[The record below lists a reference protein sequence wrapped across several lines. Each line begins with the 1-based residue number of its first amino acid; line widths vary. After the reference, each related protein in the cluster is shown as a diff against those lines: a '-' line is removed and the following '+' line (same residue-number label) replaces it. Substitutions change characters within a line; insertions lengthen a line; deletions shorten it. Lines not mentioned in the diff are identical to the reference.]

1 MGNWLDS
8 GRHNA
13 NILPMTDNLPATT
26 PSLARAFE
34 SEREALRLRITGENL
49 SSHKA
54 VSEARKAL
62 DRTGDI
68 FAQTTD
74 DIQIQKAGLWL
85 LEMVKSGAG
94 VLDRGAKAA
103 IVWRE
108 VPPTSPR
115 VIAGSTLFYGA
126 ALFFMLAGL
135 MQGSR
140 LTMLA
145 ATVIAALRFF
155 DPKDWKNLLGKIP
168 FIGRILGKG
177 KQKSLEAPDGHRFL
191 ADAHVSVEA
200 AGYVDALAE
209 ALRTAD
215 HVLLRLAEPVLEKRW
230 TDDTRLMSFVQG
242 LLEARAVDDGHF
254 ALKLVGSELESILS
268 ADGIKV
274 VNYSH
279 KTAKLFD
286 ILPALD
292 LVGGKTKQ
300 AAPALVRDGKVLRRG
315 TVWKA

>member
-1 MGNWLDS
+1 
-8 GRHNA
+8 
-13 NILPMTDNLPATT
+13 MTDNLPATI

-34 SEREALRLRITGENL
+34 GEREELRSLITGEDL

-54 VSEARKAL
+54 VSEARRAL

-68 FAQTTD
+68 FAATTD

-94 VLDRGAKAA
+94 VLDRGAKADV
-103 IVWRE
+103 VWRE
-108 VPPTSPR
+108 VPNTSAR
-115 VIAGSTLFYGA
+115 VIAGSTLFYGV
-126 ALFFMLAGL
+126 ALVFFIAGFILESRITMVSATVLAG
-135 MQGSR
+135 
-140 LTMLA
+140 
-145 ATVIAALRFF
+145 LRFF

-168 FIGRILGKG
+168 FIGRG
-177 KQKSLEAPDGHRFL
+177 KQKLLEAPDGHRFL

-215 HVLLRLAEPVLEKRW
+215 HVLLRLAEPVLETAW
-230 TDDTRLMSFVQG
+230 TDDARLMSFVQG

-254 ALKLVGSELESILS
+254 ALKLVGSELESILN
-268 ADGIKV
+268 ADGIEV
-274 VNYSH
+274 VNYSR
-279 KTAKLFD
+279 KTSKLFD

-292 LVGGKTKQ
+292 LKDGKTKQ
-300 AAPALVRDGKVLRRG
+300 AAPALLQGDKVLRRG
-315 TVWKA
+315 TVWQA

>member
-1 MGNWLDS
+1 
-8 GRHNA
+8 
-13 NILPMTDNLPATT
+13 MTDNLPATI

-34 SEREALRLRITGENL
+34 NEREALRSLITSDDL

-54 VSEARKAL
+54 VAEARRAL

-68 FAQTTD
+68 FAATTD

-94 VLDRGAKAA
+94 VLDRGAKADV
-103 IVWRE
+103 VWRE
-108 VPPTSPR
+108 VPRASGR
-115 VIAGSTLFYGA
+115 VIAGSTLFYGTA
-126 ALFFMLAGL
+126 AFFLAAGL
-135 MQGSR
+135 LQGST

-145 ATVIAALRFF
+145 SVVMAGLRFF

-168 FIGRILGKG
+168 FIGRG
-177 KQKSLEAPDGHRFL
+177 KQKLLEAPDGHRFL

-215 HVLLRLAEPVLEKRW
+215 HVLLRLAEPVLEAQW
-230 TDDTRLMSFVQG
+230 TDDGRLMSFVQG
-242 LLEARAVDDGHF
+242 LLEAKAVDDGHF
-254 ALKLVGSELESILS
+254 ALKLVGSELESILN
-268 ADGIKV
+268 ADGVDI
-274 VNYSH
+274 VNYSR

-292 LVGGKTKQ
+292 LEGGKAKQ
-300 AAPALVRDGKVLRRG
+300 AAPALMLGDKVLRRG

>member
-1 MGNWLDS
+1 MSNSLDS
-8 GRHNA
+8 LHHNA
-13 NILPMTDNLPATT
+13 NILAMTENLPTT
-26 PSLARAFE
+26 IPSLARAFE
-34 SEREALRLRITGENL
+34 KEREDLRALITGEDL

-54 VSEARKAL
+54 VSEARRAL

-68 FAQTTD
+68 FARTTD

-94 VLDRGAKAA
+94 VLDRGARADV
-103 IVWRE
+103 VWRE

-126 ALFFMLAGL
+126 ALFFMLAGIL
-135 MQGSR
+135 QASR
-140 LTMLA
+140 LTILA
-145 ATVIAALRFF
+145 AMVMAALRFF

-168 FIGRILGKG
+168 FFGRN
-177 KQKSLEAPDGHRFL
+177 KQKLLEAPDGNRFL

-215 HVLLRLAEPVLEKRW
+215 HVLLRLAEPVLETTW
-230 TDDTRLMSFVQG
+230 TDDGRLMRFVQG
-242 LLEARAVDDGHF
+242 LLEARSVDDGHF
-254 ALKLVGSELESILS
+254 ALKLVGSELESILN
-268 ADGIKV
+268 ADGIEV
-274 VNYSH
+274 VNYSR

-292 LVGGKTKQ
+292 LEDGKTKQ
-300 AAPALVRDGKVLRRG
+300 AAPALMQGDKVLRRG
-315 TVWKA
+315 TVWQA